1 MLFST
6 LRCWAGAPCKGWRA
20 EPGWAGGGGRGSGRP
35 GAGCPQSRVAALL
48 VVLRPPLP
56 RRPCPAALTSSRPRL
71 PECHSIPASLT
82 VCLAHQD
89 VSSRGTGMLVPCHR
103 GTLGTFDLA
112 WCQQTLTNQSG
123 MRKCTRSS

>member
-1 MLFST
+1 MQGLESG
-6 LRCWAGAPCKGWRA
+6 AGLGW
-20 EPGWAGGGGRGSGRP
+20 GWGSGV
-35 GAGCPQSRVAALL
+35 GEAGRRLPAVRVAALL

-56 RRPCPAALTSSRPRL
+56 RHPCPAALTSSCPRL

-89 VSSRGTGMLVPCHR
+89 VSSGGTGMLVPCHR

>member
-1 MLFST
+1 MCYSRLCAVG
-6 LRCWAGAPCKGWRA
+6 LERRAGAGERSRA
-20 EPGWAGGGGRGSGRP
+20 GLGVGVGGRGGRAQVARSRASLPCSWCSG
-35 GAGCPQSRVAALL
+35 
-48 VVLRPPLP
+48 
-56 RRPCPAALTSSRPRL
+56 RPCPAALTSSRPRL

-89 VSSRGTGMLVPCHR
+89 VSSGGTGMLVPCHR